1 MSLMRSSIKLMEID
15 DHSSTFL
22 SVSKNLSKCSFY
34 AIVIRGGLTWELI
47 GARIAEA
54 RRVQKLSQAET
65 AQKLGISIQKLSN
78 WERGYSPIPAGAL
91 YSISEVLSCPIPYLF
106 CEAGTPLPSLNE
118 SEALLISLY
127 RSDKEFHSVV
137 DKLIGA
143 YTGNT
148 SL

>member
-1 MSLMRSSIKLMEID
+1 MLL
-15 DHSSTFL
+15 L
-22 SVSKNLSKCSFY
+22 L
-34 AIVIRGGLTWELI
+34 GGLNMGTDFNKLI

>member
-1 MSLMRSSIKLMEID
+1 MGTDFNKS
-15 DHSSTFL
+15 
-22 SVSKNLSKCSFY
+22 
-34 AIVIRGGLTWELI
+34 I

-54 RRVQKLSQAET
+54 RRAKKMSQAET
-65 AQKLGISIQKLSN
+65 AQKLGISTQKLSN

-106 CEAGTPLPSLNE
+106 CEADAPLPSLNK

-127 RSDKEFHSVV
+127 RSDKEFHSVI

-143 YTGNT
+143 YYIDI
-148 SL
+148 